1 LPPNDRGTR
10 WPTSHFISAITGRPH
25 STHGAGSDA
34 AIRARALAARESHF
48 ARLWCWLMVHC
59 LTFCLGYVRP
69 CPRFARFLIGA
80 GRAILGAWLI
90 AVGQGSAPP
99 ATFERDERGR
109 RVIPVGGRHGSN
121 SERAHGLGP
130 SNGRCPAA
138 VCWRSV
144 GYPRPLSRTQFCSCH
159 PLTASTGRI
168 RPQGFYCLVLDT
180 LAALTLGPRFHAV
193 GWRCKL

>member
-1 LPPNDRGTR
+1 MADIPFHFRYYWTPAFHTWRGQR
-10 WPTSHFISAITGRPH
+10 RSYSCARFGSSGVPLSALMVLAHGSLSHVLFGLCKAMP
-25 STHGAGSDA
+25 AL
-34 AIRARALAARESHF
+34 RALSYWR
-48 ARLWCWLMVHC
+48 
-59 LTFCLGYVRP
+59 GQ
-69 CPRFARFLIGA
+69 G
-80 GRAILGAWLI
+80 ILGAWLI

-99 ATFERDERGR
+99 ATCKRDERGR
-109 RVIPVGGRHGSN
+109 RIIPVGGRHGSN

-180 LAALTLGPRFHAV
+180 LAVLTFGILFRAV
-193 GWRCKL
+193 CWRC